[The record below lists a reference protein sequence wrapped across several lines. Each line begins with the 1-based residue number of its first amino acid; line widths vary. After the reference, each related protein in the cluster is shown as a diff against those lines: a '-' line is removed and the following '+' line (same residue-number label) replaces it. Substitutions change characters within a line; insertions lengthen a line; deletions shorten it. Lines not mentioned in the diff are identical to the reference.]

1 MVDLLNGD
9 NDAGVRYAPT
19 GGPQRLREFRQ
30 RCRKCKMCAR
40 VCVCVGACVCVC
52 VGLIDGAV
60 NTGVHLGGV
69 TARMKLSEHYTLQ
82 SEGNE

>member
-1 MVDLLNGD
+1 MLLLGGRSACVSLDSAVVN
-9 NDAGVRYAPT
+9 AKCVRA
-19 GGPQRLREFRQ
+19 
-30 RCRKCKMCAR
+30 
-40 VCVCVGACVCVC
+40 CVCAWARVCVC

>member
-1 MVDLLNGD
+1 MQN
-9 NDAGVRYAPT
+9 
-19 GGPQRLREFRQ
+19 
-30 RCRKCKMCAR
+30 
-40 VCVCVGACVCVC
+40 VCVCVRGRVCVC